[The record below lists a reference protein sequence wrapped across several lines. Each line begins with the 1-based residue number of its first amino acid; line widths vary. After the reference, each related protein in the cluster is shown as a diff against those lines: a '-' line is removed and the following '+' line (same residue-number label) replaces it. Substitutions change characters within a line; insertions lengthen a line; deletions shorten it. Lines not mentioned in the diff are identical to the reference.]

1 MREPEFYV
9 GYLPQAPPRLSLFLR
24 GVIAALAVTALAAG
38 VILIAGQAPLA
49 DSHFDYGQP
58 RDYEGLLVDWPYPML
73 ITPAQRYLLV
83 GPGKL
88 GFRAP
93 ALVGRRIHLSGT
105 LIRRGEDQMLEV
117 EPESVRALAGAA
129 GDSMPA
135 PTDLGDVVL
144 SGEIV
149 DSKCFLGVMNP
160 GQGKVHRDCAVRCIS
175 GGVPPAFL
183 VRDSGGTARVL
194 LLSGRDGRRLG
205 REILDF
211 VAEPITISGRLKK
224 QGTTLLLQAE
234 PSDLRR
240 E

>member
-9 GYLPQAPPRLSLFLR
+9 GYQAQAPPRLSLFVR
-24 GVIAALAVTALAAG
+24 GVVAVLALTGLAAAL
-38 VILIAGQAPLA
+38 ILVAGQAPFA
-49 DSHFDYGQP
+49 DARFEYGQP
-58 RDYEGLLVDWPYPML
+58 REYEGQLLAWPYPML
-73 ITPAQRYLLV
+73 ITPSGRYLLV
-83 GPGKL
+83 APGKH
-88 GFRAP
+88 GFSAEG
-93 ALVGRRIHLSGT
+93 LDGRRIHVKGT

-117 EPESVRALAGAA
+117 EPSSVRDLGRATPGEEPAL
-129 GDSMPA
+129 M
-135 PTDLGDVVL
+135 DLGDAVL

-183 VRDSGGTARVL
+183 VRDAGGTARVL
-194 LLSGRDGRRLG
+194 LLWGRDGRRLG

-211 VAEPITISGRLKK
+211 VAGPLTISGRLKK

-234 PSDLRR
+234 PSDFRR